1 MVRVMNSPKTS
12 VGSDHD
18 GIRVQA
24 NAAEALVNCTR
35 NDSHE
40 NAERIRQAGIK
51 PLVLLC
57 TSRNLSVQRSAAL
70 ILGNIA
76 QNDRNRIE
84 IGSKGGIDALFIL
97 VDDPQSQAITK
108 GVTTIETQ
116 SFPTHEQ
123 LIQRLREVIQ
133 PGDRIL
139 FKASNSV
146 GLNRVV
152 EAVLQQLT
160 TND

>member
-1 MVRVMNSPKTS
+1 MK
-12 VGSDHD
+12 
-18 GIRVQA
+18 
-24 NAAEALVNCTR
+24 
-35 NDSHE
+35 
-40 NAERIRQAGIK
+40 
-51 PLVLLC
+51 
-57 TSRNLSVQRSAAL
+57 AAL
-70 ILGNIA
+70 QLLKDTPGTRHLAVLGTMKELGDA
-76 QNDRNRIE
+76 SAELHRE
-84 IGSKGGIDALFIL
+84 VGETAEKLAIDALFIL